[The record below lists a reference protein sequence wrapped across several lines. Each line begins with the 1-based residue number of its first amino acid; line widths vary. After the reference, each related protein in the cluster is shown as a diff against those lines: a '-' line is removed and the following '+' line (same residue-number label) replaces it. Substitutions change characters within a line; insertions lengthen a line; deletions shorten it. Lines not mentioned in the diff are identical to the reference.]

1 MTQMRSTID
10 RKINDVY
17 DKLTNVEKNIAEFFL
32 TNQDDFQFS
41 SKNISAR
48 LFVSEASL
56 SRFAKKCGYK
66 GFREFIYE
74 YDREFH
80 LEKQKDSFNQVT
92 KQVVDIYQELLDKNL
107 KLVDETQMAR
117 IAGMLS
123 GARRIFVYGMGS
135 SGFAAKEFSLRFMR
149 LGLFMEA
156 ITDAHIIKINAALAT
171 SETLIIGVSLS
182 GTTAEIVDGMRIAR
196 EQGASVLLITA
207 NGRAKA
213 REICD
218 EVLVV
223 AGMKELDYG
232 IMVSPQFPVLVMV
245 DIFFAYYLNTDFYKK
260 AALHTETVS
269 VLKPGKYSE

>member
-1 MTQMRSTID
+1 M
-10 RKINDVY
+10 
-17 DKLTNVEKNIAEFFL
+17 
-32 TNQDDFQFS
+32 
-41 SKNISAR
+41 
-48 LFVSEASL
+48 
-56 SRFAKKCGYK
+56 
-66 GFREFIYE
+66 
-74 YDREFH
+74 
-80 LEKQKDSFNQVT
+80 
-92 KQVVDIYQELLDKNL
+92 
-107 KLVDETQMAR
+107 
-117 IAGMLS
+117 
-123 GARRIFVYGMGS
+123 
-135 SGFAAKEFSLRFMR
+135 RFMR

-223 AGMKELDYG
+223 AGMKELDYRDHG
-232 IMVSPQFPVLVMV
+232 VAAVSGAGDGGYILCILPQYRL
-245 DIFFAYYLNTDFYKK
+245 YKK

-269 VLKPGKYSE
+269 VLKPGKYRE